1 MKKIIFLL
9 AIFTIAFASCSKTKK
24 LTKQQQQQRSDLK
37 DTYETLK
44 KEMAEAQV
52 TMEGESVKVVLPEA
66 VLFRVNS
73 AELNTEYFPILKKM
87 AIVLNK
93 YPKTSVMV
101 SGYTDVSGSE
111 ALNKDLSQKR
121 AENAKKVML
130 DNGVKDE
137 RLNIWGFGSKNP
149 IADNKTEE
157 GRKQNRRVEFVIM
170 YDNKEEK
177 K

>member
-1 MKKIIFLL
+1 MFLSL
-9 AIFTIAFASCSKTKK
+9 AIFAIAFTSCKSKK
-24 LTKQQQQQRSDLK
+24 LTKQQQRSDLQ

-44 KEMAEAQV
+44 REMAEAKV

-66 VLFRVNS
+66 VLFKVNS

-87 AIVLNK
+87 ATVLNK
-93 YPKTSVMV
+93 YPKTTIVV
-101 SGYTDVSGSE
+101 SGYTDISGTE
-111 ALNKDLSQKR
+111 TLNKELSQKR
-121 AENAKKVML
+121 AENAKQIMMT
-130 DNGVKDE
+130 NGVKE
-137 RLNIWGFGSKNP
+137 NRLNTWGFGSKNP